1 MNSLISASPAKPAGL
16 KGHMSYSEP
25 ESIKSHKLR
34 IQADIADQIGRF
46 RAGESIAGLIRDRA
60 DFIDGILVAAWY
72 NLVGEYADT
81 HALVAV
87 GGYGR
92 RELHPYS
99 DIDILFLLSGN
110 SPPDGGG
117 GDFAWEHP
125 YEGAVTAFFQFLIDI
140 GLTVGFSVRTV
151 EECLDVARGD
161 QTIMTN
167 LMEARFLAGSNGLFN
182 GLMDTLGPE
191 HLWPIDQFFTVK
203 VEEQQ
208 ARYAKYHD
216 TAYNLE
222 PNVKEGPGGLRDIQI
237 IGWVVKR
244 LHQSSDLGDLIVQGW
259 LTEAE
264 FAELKAAQAFLWR
277 IRFAL
282 HALTGRREDRL
293 LFDYQRDLAS
303 QFGYHG
309 DAEPNQAVEQFMQG
323 YFRVVVGLER
333 LNEMV
338 LQLFAEIILHN
349 NQEPRIIPLSPHFQ
363 SVNNY
368 VEARHSKVFRDD
380 PLALLEIFLILQQ
393 NSELQGIRASTI
405 RLIRQHLSLIDENFR
420 SDPKACNLFMDIL
433 RKPGGITHQLRRMNR
448 YGVLAAYLPA
458 FANVVGRM
466 QYDLFH
472 VYTVDEHTLF
482 VIRNLRRFTLDKHC
496 EDHPHCNEIFPLIEK
511 PELLYIAALMHD
523 IAKGSGGD
531 HSENGEKIAR
541 EFCQR
546 HGLDHRDTELV
557 QWLVRY
563 HLLMSMT
570 AQRKD
575 ISDPDVIHEFATLV
589 GDPDRL
595 NYLYLLTVADIRATN
610 PSLWNSWKGA
620 LLKELF
626 VSTRRAFRSGLEKP
640 ADLKDRV
647 SLTKADTLRLLIR
660 LGMSAEAVEQIW
672 QRISDDYFMRCQPE
686 DIAWHTLAIATCG
699 PDELPLVFLR
709 PISQRGSAEI
719 FIHARNQD
727 FIFAHSTAVLDQ
739 LGLTILDAKIITTAN
754 GYVLNSY
761 HVLEQTG
768 EPISDQRQQI
778 EICSRLRQCLLD
790 TSSPPIQVQRREARQ
805 VRHFS
810 VPTQVYF
817 QSDPQQR
824 DTIVEL
830 IATDRPGLLSKVGQA
845 FGKVGVRL
853 NDARIATI
861 GCRAEDIFHVT
872 DRLGQPLDDDN
883 FKLQLRNALIEFV
896 GES

>member
-1 MNSLISASPAKPAGL
+1 
-16 KGHMSYSEP
+16 
-25 ESIKSHKLR
+25 
-34 IQADIADQIGRF
+34 
-46 RAGESIAGLIRDRA
+46 
-60 DFIDGILVAAWY
+60 
-72 NLVGEYADT
+72 
-81 HALVAV
+81 
-87 GGYGR
+87 
-92 RELHPYS
+92 
-99 DIDILFLLSGN
+99 
-110 SPPDGGG
+110 
-117 GDFAWEHP
+117 
-125 YEGAVTAFFQFLIDI
+125 
-140 GLTVGFSVRTV
+140 
-151 EECLDVARGD
+151 
-161 QTIMTN
+161 MTN
-167 LMEARFLAGSNGLFN
+167 LMEARFLSGSKELFDQ
-182 GLMDTLGPE
+182 LMSRLGPE
-191 HLWPIDQFFTVK
+191 HLWPTDRFFAAK
-203 VEEQQ
+203 MEEQQ

-237 IGWVVKR
+237 IGWIVKR
-244 LHQSSDLGDLIVQGW
+244 HHKSSDLRDLIVQGW

-264 FAELKAAQAFLWR
+264 FGELMAAQEFLWR

-293 LFDYQRDLAS
+293 LFDYQRELAS
-303 QFGYHG
+303 QFGFSG
-309 DAEPNQAVEQFMQG
+309 DEPNAAVEQFMQG
-323 YFRVVVGLER
+323 YFRIVVGLER

-349 NQEPRIIPLSPHFQ
+349 NQEPQTIPLSPYFQ

-368 VEARHSKVFRDD
+368 VEARHSRVFRNN

-393 NSELQGIRASTI
+393 NSDLQGIRASTI
-405 RLIRQHLSLIDENFR
+405 RLIRQHLCLIDENFR
-420 SDPKACNLFMDIL
+420 NDPKACSLFMEIL

-482 VIRNLRRFTLDKHC
+482 VVRNLRRFIIDKHC

-523 IAKGSGGD
+523 IGKGSGGD
-531 HSENGEKIAR
+531 HSEVGEKIAR
-541 EFCQR
+541 KFCLR

-557 QWLVRY
+557 QWLVRH
-563 HLLMSMT
+563 HLLLSMT

-575 ISDPDVIHEFATLV
+575 ISDPEVIHEFATLV

-610 PSLWNSWKGA
+610 PSLWNTWKSA
-620 LLKELF
+620 LLQELF
-626 VSTRRAFRSGLEKP
+626 ASTRRAFRSGLEKP
-640 ADLKDRV
+640 ADLEGRVHSAKKDTV
-647 SLTKADTLRLLIR
+647 RLLAR
-660 LGMSAEAVEQIW
+660 LGMTAEAVEQIW
-672 QRISDDYFMRCQPE
+672 AMVADDYFMRFQPE
-686 DIAWHTLAIATCG
+686 EIAWHTLAIATCG
-699 PDELPLVFLR
+699 PDELPLVLLR
-709 PISQRGSAEI
+709 PISRRGSAEI

-768 EPISDQRQQI
+768 EPIKDQRRQI

-790 TSSPPIQVQRREARQ
+790 TASEPIQVRRREPRQ
-805 VRHFS
+805 ARHFS
-810 VPTQVYF
+810 VSTQVYF
-817 QSDPQQR
+817 HADPQHL

-845 FGKVGVRL
+845 FGKAGVRL
-853 NDARIATI
+853 RDARIATI
-861 GCRAEDIFHVT
+861 GCRAEDIFRVT
-872 DRLGQPLDDDN
+872 DRQGQPLVGDTV
-883 FKLQLRNALIEFV
+883 KIQLRDALLEFV
-896 GES
+896 GDS

>member
-1 MNSLISASPAKPAGL
+1 LNSPISACPSNLAGFT
-16 KGHMSYSEP
+16 GFSQP
-25 ESIKSHKLR
+25 ESIKDHKAL
-34 IQADIADQIGRF
+34 IQANIDELAMRFQAGAPIAK
-46 RAGESIAGLIRDRA
+46 LIRDRA
-60 DFIDGILVAAWY
+60 DFIDGLLVAAWR

-92 RELHPYS
+92 REMHPYS
-99 DIDILFLLSGN
+99 DVDILFLLNGHSQQ
-110 SPPDGGG
+110 GGA
-117 GDFAWEHP
+117 GDCAWEQP
-125 YEGAVTAFFQFLIDI
+125 YEQAVTAFFQFVIDI
-140 GLTVGFSVRTV
+140 GLTVGHSVRTV
-151 EECLDVARGD
+151 EECLDAARDD
-161 QTIMTN
+161 QTVMTN
-167 LMEARFLAGSNGLFN
+167 LMEARFLTGSKGLF
-182 GLMDTLGPE
+182 DTLIDRLGPE
-191 HLWPIDQFFTVK
+191 HLWPTDRFFAVK
-203 VEEQQ
+203 IEEQQ

-237 IGWVVKR
+237 IGWIVKR
-244 LHQSSDLGDLIVQGW
+244 LHRSSDLRDLIVQGW

-264 FAELKAAQAFLWR
+264 FDELMDAQEFLWR

-282 HALTGRREDRL
+282 HTLTGRREDRL

-303 QFGYHG
+303 QFGFSG
-309 DAEPNQAVEQFMQG
+309 SEPNAAVEQFMQG
-323 YFRVVVGLER
+323 YFRIVVRLER

-349 NQEPRIIPLSPHFQ
+349 NQEPRIIPLSRYFQ

-368 VEARHSKVFRDD
+368 VEARHSRVFRDN
-380 PLALLEIFLILQQ
+380 PLAMLEIFLILQQ
-393 NSELQGIRASTI
+393 NSDLQGIRASTI
-405 RLIRQHLSLIDENFR
+405 RLIRQHLNLIDENFR
-420 SDPKACNLFMDIL
+420 NDKKACNLFMEIL

-482 VIRNLRRFTLDKHC
+482 VIRNLRRFTNEKYR
-496 EDHPHCNEIFPLIEK
+496 EDHPYCNEIFPLIEK

-531 HSENGEKIAR
+531 HSVVGEGIAG

-546 HGLDHRDTELV
+546 HGLDHRDVNLV
-557 QWLVRY
+557 QWLVRH

-575 ISDPDVIHEFATLV
+575 ISDPEVIHEFATLV

-595 NYLYLLTVADIRATN
+595 NLLYLLTVADIRATN

-620 LLKELF
+620 LLHELF

-640 ADLKDRV
+640 VDLKERV
-647 SLTKADTLRLLIR
+647 RSTKADTLLMLDR
-660 LGMSAEAVEQIW
+660 LGMSGEAVEQIW
-672 QRISDDYFMRCQPE
+672 AMIADDYFLRFQPE
-686 DIAWHTLAIATCG
+686 EIAWHTLAIATCG
-699 PDELPLVFLR
+699 PDELPLVLLR
-709 PISQRGSAEI
+709 PTSQRGSAEI
-719 FIHARNQD
+719 FIHARNQN

-739 LGLTILDAKIITTAN
+739 LGLTILDAKIITTAD
-754 GYVLNSY
+754 GFVLNSY

-768 EPISDQRQQI
+768 EPIKDQRQQI

-790 TSSPPIQVQRREARQ
+790 TTAAPIQVQRRLARQ
-805 VRHFS
+805 IRLFS
-810 VPTQVYF
+810 VPTKVYF
-817 QSDPQQR
+817 HVDPQQR

-845 FGKVGVRL
+845 FGKTGVRL
-853 NDARIATI
+853 RDARIATI
-861 GCRAEDIFHVT
+861 GCRAEDIFRVT
-872 DRLGQPLDDDN
+872 DRKGQPLGDETL
-883 FKLQLRNALIEFV
+883 KIQLRDALHEFV
-896 GES
+896 GEC

>member
-1 MNSLISASPAKPAGL
+1 MAPPAEFSQAPWLPQTNDA
-16 KGHMSYSEP
+16 KGH
-25 ESIKSHKLR
+25 KAL
-34 IQADIADQIGRF
+34 IQANVAELAERF
-46 RAGESIAGLIRDRA
+46 HAGTPVAELIRDRA
-60 DFIDGILVAAWY
+60 DFIDDLLVAAWY
-72 NLVGEYADT
+72 RLVGEHAHT
-81 HALVAV
+81 HCLVAV

-99 DIDILFLLSGN
+99 DIDILFLLDEKAN
-110 SPPDGGG
+110 FLNA
-117 GDFAWEHP
+117 GDWASEQP
-125 YEGAVTAFFQFLIDI
+125 YERAVTAFIHFLIDI
-140 GLTVGFSVRTV
+140 GLTVGYSVRTV
-151 EECLDVARGD
+151 VECIDVARHD

-167 LMEARFLAGSNGLFN
+167 LMEARFLAGSEELFEALL
-182 GLMDTLGPE
+182 GRIGPE
-191 HLWPIDQFFTVK
+191 QIWPASQFFTAK
-203 VEEQQ
+203 IEEQQ
-208 ARYAKYHD
+208 SRYAKYHD

-237 IGWVVKR
+237 IGWIVKR
-244 LHQSSDLGDLIVQGW
+244 QHKSSDLRDLIVQGW

-264 FAELKAAQAFLWR
+264 FAELMAAQEYLWR
-277 IRFAL
+277 VRFAL
-282 HALTGRREDRL
+282 HILTGRREDRL
-293 LFDYQRDLAS
+293 LFDYQRELAS
-303 QFGYHG
+303 QFGYNG
-309 DAEPNQAVEQFMQG
+309 GELNAAVEQFMQA
-323 YFRVVVGLER
+323 YFRIVVGLER

-338 LQLFAEIILHN
+338 MQLFAEIILHN
-349 NQEPRIIPLSPHFQ
+349 NQEPQIIPLSPFFQ
-363 SVNNY
+363 SVNDY
-368 VEARHSKVFRDD
+368 VEARHSRVFKDN

-393 NSELQGIRASTI
+393 NADLEGIRASTI
-405 RLIRQHLSLIDENFR
+405 RLIRQDLSLIDDEFR
-420 SDPKACNLFMDIL
+420 ADPRACSLFMEIL

-448 YGVLAAYLPA
+448 YGLLAAYLPC

-482 VIRNLRRFTLDKHC
+482 VVRNLRRFTLDKYRD
-496 EDHPHCNEIFPLIEK
+496 DHPHCNEIFPLIEK

-531 HSENGEKIAR
+531 HSEVGETLAR

-546 HGLDHRDTELV
+546 HALDHRDAELV
-557 QWLVRY
+557 QWLVRH

-575 ISDPDVIHEFATLV
+575 ISDPDVIHEFATLT

-610 PSLWNSWKGA
+610 PSLWNTWKSA
-620 LLKELF
+620 LLHELF

-640 ADLKDRV
+640 ADLRDRIR
-647 SLTKADTLRLLIR
+647 STQADTLDLLVR
-660 LGMSAEAVEQIW
+660 LGMTAESVEQIW
-672 QRISDDYFMRCQPE
+672 AMVSDEYFMRCQPE
-686 DIAWHTLAIATCG
+686 EIAWHTLAIATCG
-699 PDELPLVFLR
+699 PDELPLVLLR
-709 PISQRGSAEI
+709 PTSQRGSAEI

-768 EPISDQRQQI
+768 EPIKDQRQQI

-790 TSSPPIQVQRREARQ
+790 TGSAPIQVRRREPRPA
-805 VRHFS
+805 RHFS

-817 QSDPQQR
+817 HVDPQHR

-845 FGKVGVRL
+845 FGKAGIRL
-853 NDARIATI
+853 RDARIATI
-861 GCRAEDIFHVT
+861 GSRAEDIFRVT
-872 DRLGQPLDDDN
+872 DRHGQPLEDDSLK
-883 FKLQLRNALIEFV
+883 FQLRDALFECV

>member
-1 MNSLISASPAKPAGL
+1 MNSLTSASPSKLTEISGF
-16 KGHMSYSEP
+16 SRP
-25 ESIKSHKLR
+25 ESIRDHKAR
-34 IQADIADQIGRF
+34 IQANTAELVQRFQAEEPIAK
-46 RAGESIAGLIRDRA
+46 LIRDRA
-60 DFIDGILVAAWY
+60 DFIDGLLVAAWHS
-72 NLVGEYADT
+72 LVGEYADT
-81 HALVAV
+81 HSLVAV

-99 DIDILFLLSGN
+99 DIDILFLLNEHAHLLG
-110 SPPDGGG
+110 DG
-117 GDFAWEHP
+117 DWSCEQP
-125 YEGAVTAFFQFLIDI
+125 YEQAVTSFFQFLIDI
-140 GLTVGFSVRTV
+140 GLTVGYSVRTV
-151 EECLDVARGD
+151 VECLDAARND

-167 LMEARFLAGSNGLFN
+167 LMEARFLAGSNELFDA
-182 GLMDTLGPE
+182 LMGRIGPE
-191 HLWPIDQFFTVK
+191 HLWPINQFFTAK
-203 VEEQQ
+203 IEEQQ

-237 IGWVVKR
+237 IGWIVKR
-244 LHQSSDLGDLIVQGW
+244 HHKSSDLRDLIVQGW

-264 FAELKAAQAFLWR
+264 FAELMDAQEYLWR

-282 HALTGRREDRL
+282 HILTGRREDRL
-293 LFDYQRDLAS
+293 LFDYQRELAS
-303 QFGYHG
+303 QFGYSG
-309 DAEPNQAVEQFMQG
+309 DGPNAAVEQFMQG
-323 YFRVVVGLER
+323 YFRIVVELER

-338 LQLFAEIILHN
+338 MQLFAETILHN
-349 NQEPRIIPLSPHFQ
+349 NQEPLVIPLSPSFQ

-368 VEARHSKVFRDD
+368 IEARHSRVFRDN
-380 PLALLEIFLILQQ
+380 PLSLLEIFLILQQ
-393 NSELQGIRASTI
+393 NTDLQGIRASTI
-405 RLIRQHLSLIDENFR
+405 RLIRQHLGLIDEGFR
-420 SDPKACNLFMDIL
+420 NDPKACSLFMEIL

-448 YGVLAAYLPA
+448 YGVLAAYLPS

-482 VIRNLRRFTLDKHC
+482 VVRNLRRFTLDRYR
-496 EDHPHCNEIFPLIEK
+496 EEHPFCNEIFPLIEK

-523 IAKGSGGD
+523 IAKGGGGD
-531 HSENGEKIAR
+531 HSEAGEKIAKQ
-541 EFCQR
+541 FCQR
-546 HGLDHRDTELV
+546 HGLNHRDTELV
-557 QWLVRY
+557 QWLVRH

-575 ISDPDVIHEFATLV
+575 ISDPEVIHEFATLV

-610 PSLWNSWKGA
+610 PSLWNTWKSA
-620 LLKELF
+620 LLQELF
-626 VSTRRAFRSGLEKP
+626 ASTRRAFRSGLEKP

-647 SLTKADTLRLLIR
+647 RSTKVDTQKLLVR
-660 LGMSAEAVEQIW
+660 LGMTVEAVEQIW
-672 QRISDDYFMRCQPE
+672 GMISDDYFLRCQPV

-699 PDELPLVFLR
+699 PDELPLVLLR
-709 PISQRGSAEI
+709 PASQRGSAEI

-739 LGLTILDAKIITTAN
+739 LGLTILDAKIITSAN

-768 EPISDQRQQI
+768 EPIKDQRQQI

-790 TSSPPIQVQRREARQ
+790 TTAAPIQVKRREPRQ
-805 VRHFS
+805 ARHFS

-817 QSDPQQR
+817 HVDPQNR

-845 FGKVGVRL
+845 FGKAGVRL
-853 NDARIATI
+853 RDARIATI
-861 GCRAEDIFHVT
+861 GSRAEDIFRIT
-872 DRLGQPLDDDN
+872 DRKDQPLVDN
-883 FKLQLRNALIEFV
+883 TLKIQLRDALIEFV

>member
-1 MNSLISASPAKPAGL
+1 MNSLISASPSNNIGFAGL
-16 KGHMSYSEP
+16 SQP
-25 ESIKSHKLR
+25 ESIREHKALL
-34 IQADIADQIGRF
+34 QANITELVRRF
-46 RAGESIAGLIRDRA
+46 SVNAPITALIRDHA
-60 DFIDGILVAAWY
+60 NFIDCLLVAAW
-72 NLVGEYADT
+72 NRLVGEYANI

-99 DIDILFLLSGN
+99 DIDILILLNEHS
-110 SPPDGGG
+110 SPYETN
-117 GDFAWEHP
+117 DFAWEQP
-125 YEGAVTAFFQFLIDI
+125 YELAVTTFLQFLIDI
-140 GLTVGFSVRTV
+140 GLAVGHSVRSIR
-151 EECLDVARGD
+151 ECIDVASDD

-167 LMEARFLAGSNGLFN
+167 LMEARYLAGSEELFDA
-182 GLMDTLGPE
+182 LMGKLGPE
-191 HLWPIDQFFTVK
+191 HLWPTDRFFAAK
-203 VEEQQ
+203 IEEQKS
-208 ARYAKYHD
+208 RYAKYHD

-237 IGWVVKR
+237 IGWIVKR
-244 LHQSSDLGDLIVQGW
+244 HHKSSDLRDLIVQGW

-264 FAELKAAQAFLWR
+264 FDELMAAQEYLWR
-277 IRFAL
+277 VRFAL

-293 LFDYQRDLAS
+293 LFDYQRELAS
-303 QFGYHG
+303 QFGYNG
-309 DAEPNQAVEQFMQG
+309 EGPNAAVEQFMQA

-333 LNEMV
+333 LNEMA

-349 NQEPRIIPLSPHFQ
+349 NQEPQIIPLSPYFQ

-368 VEARHSKVFRDD
+368 VEARNSRVFKDN
-380 PLALLEIFLILQQ
+380 PMALLEIFLILQQ
-393 NSELQGIRASTI
+393 NSDLQGIRASTI
-405 RLIRQHLSLIDENFR
+405 RLIRQHLNLIDDHFR
-420 SDPKACNLFMDIL
+420 NNKRACNLFMEIL

-448 YGVLAAYLPA
+448 YGLLAAYLPE

-482 VIRNLRRFTLDKHC
+482 VVRNLRRFTLDRHV

-511 PELLYIAALMHD
+511 PELLYIGALMHD

-531 HSENGEKIAR
+531 HSEVGEKIAR
-541 EFCQR
+541 EFCLR
-546 HGLDHRDTELV
+546 HGLDHRDAELV
-557 QWLVRY
+557 QWLVRH

-575 ISDPDVIHEFATLV
+575 ISDPEVIHEFATLV

-620 LLKELF
+620 LLHELF

-640 ADLKDRV
+640 VDLKDRV
-647 SLTKADTLRLLIR
+647 RSTKADTLQLLDR
-660 LGMSAEAVEQIW
+660 LGMTGKAVEYIW
-672 QRISDDYFMRCQPE
+672 ADIADDYFLRFQPE
-686 DIAWHTLAIATCG
+686 ELAWHTLAIATCG
-699 PDELPLVFLR
+699 PEELPLVLLR
-709 PISQRGSAEI
+709 PTSQRGSAEI

-739 LGLTILDAKIITTAN
+739 LGLTILDAKIITTAD
-754 GYVLNSY
+754 GFVLNSY
-761 HVLEQTG
+761 HVLQQSG
-768 EPISDQRQQI
+768 EPIKDQRQQI

-790 TSSPPIQVQRREARQ
+790 TSTTPLQVQRREARQ

-817 QSDPQQR
+817 HIDPQQR

-845 FGKVGVRL
+845 FGRAGVRL
-853 NDARIATI
+853 RDARIATI
-861 GCRAEDIFHVT
+861 GCRAEDIFRIT
-872 DRLGQPLDDDN
+872 DRKGQPLGDEML
-883 FKLQLRNALIEFV
+883 KIQLRDTLYEYV
-896 GES
+896 GDN

>member
-1 MNSLISASPAKPAGL
+1 MNSLTSASPSKFIEFTDFPQ
-16 KGHMSYSEP
+16 P
-25 ESIKSHKLR
+25 VSIRDYKMR
-34 IQADIADQIGRF
+34 IQAYTAEQVQRFQAEEPIAR
-46 RAGESIAGLIRDRA
+46 LIRDRA
-60 DFIDGILVAAWY
+60 DFIDGLLVAAWHS
-72 NLVGEYADT
+72 LVGEFADT

-92 RELHPYS
+92 SELHPYS
-99 DIDILFLLSGN
+99 DIDILFLLN
-110 SPPDGGG
+110 EAAQDG
-117 GDFAWEHP
+117 DWSSEQP
-125 YEGAVTAFFQFLIDI
+125 YEQAVTSFFQFLIDI
-140 GLTVGFSVRTV
+140 GLTVGYSVRTV
-151 EECLDVARGD
+151 VECLETARND
-161 QTIMTN
+161 QTIITN
-167 LMEARFLAGSNGLFN
+167 LMEARYLAGSNTLFDA
-182 GLMDTLGPE
+182 LMVRIGPE
-191 HLWPIDQFFTVK
+191 HLWPINQFFNAK

-237 IGWVVKR
+237 IGWIVKR
-244 LHQSSDLGDLIVQGW
+244 HHKSSDLRDLIVQGW

-264 FAELKAAQAFLWR
+264 YAGLINAQEFLWR
-277 IRFAL
+277 VRFAL
-282 HALTGRREDRL
+282 HTLTGRREDRL
-293 LFDYQRDLAS
+293 LFDYQRELAS
-303 QFGYHG
+303 QFGYSG
-309 DAEPNQAVEQFMQG
+309 DEPNAAVEQFMQG
-323 YFRVVVGLER
+323 YFRVVVELER

-338 LQLFAEIILHN
+338 MQLFAEIILHN
-349 NQEPRIIPLSPHFQ
+349 NQEPTVIPLSPSFQ

-368 VEARHSKVFRDD
+368 VEARHSRVFRDN

-393 NSELQGIRASTI
+393 NTELQGIRAATV
-405 RLIRQHLSLIDENFR
+405 RLIRQHLDQIDDNFR
-420 SDPKACNLFMDIL
+420 NDPKACGLFMEIL

-482 VIRNLRRFTLDKHC
+482 VIRNLRRFTLDRYRD
-496 EDHPHCNEIFPLIEK
+496 EHPFCNEIFPLIEK

-531 HSENGEKIAR
+531 HSEIGEKIAR
-541 EFCQR
+541 KFCQR
-546 HGLDHRDTELV
+546 HGLD
-557 QWLVRY
+557 

-575 ISDPDVIHEFATLV
+575 ISDPEVIHEFATLV

-610 PSLWNSWKGA
+610 PSLWNIWKSA
-620 LLKELF
+620 LLQELF

-640 ADLKDRV
+640 ADMRDRV
-647 SLTKADTLRLLIR
+647 RSTKVDSLKLLVR
-660 LGMSAEAVEQIW
+660 LGMTADAVEQIW
-672 QRISDDYFMRCQPE
+672 AMISDDYFMRCQPGE
-686 DIAWHTLAIATCG
+686 IAWHTLAIATCG
-699 PDELPLVFLR
+699 PDDLPLVLLR
-709 PISQRGSAEI
+709 PNSQRGSAEI

-739 LGLTILDAKIITTAN
+739 LGLTILDAKIITSAN

-768 EPISDQRQQI
+768 EPIKDLRQQI
-778 EICSRLRQCLLD
+778 EICSRLRQCLLNI
-790 TSSPPIQVQRREARQ
+790 TAAPIQVLRREPRQ
-805 VRHFS
+805 ARHFS

-817 QSDPQQR
+817 HVDPQNR

-845 FGKVGVRL
+845 FCKVGVRL
-853 NDARIATI
+853 RDARIATI
-861 GCRAEDIFHVT
+861 GSRAEDIFRVT
-872 DRLGQPLDDDN
+872 DTKDQPLMDDTLKI
-883 FKLQLRNALIEFV
+883 KLRSALIEFV